1 VDDGLWQVDFM
12 RYTLGFFDEESNK
25 LAPSEDPFGFRLEN

>member
-1 VDDGLWQVDFM
+1 M

-25 LAPSEDPFGFRLEN
+25 LAPSEDPFGFRLENWDCYG